1 MTVDNA
7 QACMTAFS
15 RYMKDRYSFDIGSD
29 KVPIDPKKIVFQVMQ
44 QVHKSTDPGSQ
55 VPIKTLNNI
64 VLNTARDFYVN
75 EFRLDARQQPPQHKS
90 EPKLPEALVAKREVQ
105 VDPEDFMQQVEKI
118 RQSRQESNAPPPM
131 ISVESIDCNTT
142 SSAQDVLIPPKAVS
156 KHIVEKFLSVN
167 GFDRPWDSQKLRFQF
182 SVEIGDGANTRNIHW
197 IEVSK
202 LIVPMEIHD
211 TRSIANVPK
220 QHFNY
225 SFNMSFP
232 FVSLHIDEISGV
244 YDGTTNSITSSAFCQ
259 LSYDNAF
266 MSRYGRGFVILK
278 PMSSERKYFYPSPL
292 GSLGRMSFA
301 IRRPNGALWNHSMD
315 SYTVWHVSYEP
326 INVSY
331 LRITPSKYHDKN
343 EFFVSDTIGI
353 TGYVLTRP
361 SNATLPQS
369 AYNAFMAFINRPE
382 GHEILQPSQ
391 PNDQGFY
398 QGFYIQAPGQ
408 FDADQGKFLV
418 DRDLIDAMNESNNAV
433 EPFLTPFSNGSMI
446 NQSLQVSMVFKM
458 GVEQGDASAAFFAA
472 TENKQAAH

>member
-1 MTVDNA
+1 MDRFMTVDNA
-7 QACMTAFS
+7 QACVSAFS
-15 RYMKDRYSFDIGSD
+15 RYMKDRYEFDISSD

-44 QVHKSTDPGSQ
+44 QVHKSTDESSNTP
-55 VPIKTLNNI
+55 VKTLNNI
-64 VLNTARDFYVN
+64 VLNMARDFYVN
-75 EFRLDARQQPPQHKS
+75 EFRLDAARTKS

-105 VDPEDFMQQVEKI
+105 VDPEAFMQQVEKI
-118 RQSRQESNAPPPM
+118 RQTRQETNVNQSINTLLAPVP
-131 ISVESIDCNTT
+131 VEDKTEDNKDII
-142 SSAQDVLIPPKAVS
+142 IPSKTVS
-156 KHIVEKFLSVN
+156 KRIVEKFLSVN
-167 GFDRPWDSQKLRFQF
+167 GFDRPWESQKARFQF
-182 SVEIGDGANTRNIHW
+182 NVEIADGANTRNIHW

-278 PMSSERKYFYPSPL
+278 PMSSERKYFYPNPL
-292 GSLGRMSFA
+292 GSLGRLSFA
-301 IRRPNGALWNHSMD
+301 IRRPNGALWNQSTD
-315 SYTVWHVSYEP
+315 SYMLWHVTYEP

-331 LRITPSKYHDKN
+331 LRVTPSKYHDKN

-353 TGYVLTRP
+353 TGFVLNRP
-361 SNATLPQS
+361 ATATQPQS
-369 AYNAFMAFINRPE
+369 SYNAFMAFINRPE

-398 QGFYIQAPGQ
+398 QGFYIQAPGY
-408 FDADQGKFLV
+408 FDANQGKFIV
-418 DRDLIDAMNESNNAV
+418 DSALIEAMNESNNDA
-433 EPFLTPFSNGSMI
+433 EPFLTPFDNGSII

-458 GVEQGDASAAFFAA
+458 GVEQGDAIGLLDEHKS
-472 TENKQAAH
+472 TVT